1 MNTISIL
8 AIFSVCAM
16 MLLAEYS
23 RRYEPEGSHGDTLG
37 SWLFASQRRSG
48 SSLEAA
54 PVVRD
59 APSAK
64 HSHPLWNPG
73 DCALEL
79 LAWADPILDS
89 PAALSIV
96 RKTTGPR
103 TGSGTKGA
111 FVAPKGTWL
120 WSIQFEH
127 DLRGA
132 RLEAVKAG
140 SEAVSADVAESKP
153 DGETDHSAAEHGI
166 LPVAPRDAGATVK
179 DDIRQDPC
187 SAPQD
192 NDCNL

>member
-89 PAALSIV
+89 PAALFDRQKNHRASHRIRDKRGV
-96 RKTTGPR
+96 RC
-103 TGSGTKGA
+103 
-111 FVAPKGTWL
+111 PKRYL
-120 WSIQFEH
+120 A
-127 DLRGA
+127 L
-132 RLEAVKAG
+132 VY
-140 SEAVSADVAESKP
+140 
-153 DGETDHSAAEHGI
+153 
-166 LPVAPRDAGATVK
+166 TV
-179 DDIRQDPC
+179 
-187 SAPQD
+187 
-192 NDCNL
+192 